1 MESGPSCSYQAS
13 TNRIFL
19 SHSGEQK
26 GFVER
31 LYRRLTMAYMSGC
44 IFFDK
49 AMPMGV
55 NFAQKIKQAIEQCEL
70 AIVVMS
76 EDYFKSY
83 WPMVELAEI
92 VKAQKS
98 QKQKKVH
105 IVPLFYKLTV
115 EEYKQGRNAWRDE
128 WKVIINAHP
137 NHFQQPDNELEC
149 WVEALNALSPTLKGV
164 VFGGNSEEDYIE
176 EIVNE
181 VCRLVAPS
189 PPYTCVQGS
198 ERLKAELK
206 EVRESAGLWTC
217 HELLSLCSGFENLH
231 VGSKLY
237 RRFCQV
243 CRYLLY
249 TLHSH
254 IPIDFFGN
262 CVEKSYYSKGE
273 GFKI

>member
-105 IVPLFYKLTV
+105 IVPLYYKLTV
-115 EEYKQGRNAWRDE
+115 NDYKEERRRKEWRDKWE
-128 WKVIINAHP
+128 LIINAHP

-149 WVEALNALSPTLKGV
+149 WVEALKALSPTLKGG
-164 VFGGNSEEDYIE
+164 VFISGNSEEDYIE
-176 EIVNE
+176 EIVND
-181 VCRLVAPS
+181 VCQLVAPS
-189 PPYTCVQGS
+189 PPYTCAKGS

-206 EVRESAGLWTC
+206 EVRVSTGLWTC
-217 HELLSLCSGFENLH
+217 HELLSLGSGFENLH

-243 CRYLLY
+243 CRYPLY
-249 TLHSH
+249 TVTSLS
-254 IPIDFFGN
+254 ISLEIA
-262 CVEKSYYSKGE
+262 
-273 GFKI
+273 